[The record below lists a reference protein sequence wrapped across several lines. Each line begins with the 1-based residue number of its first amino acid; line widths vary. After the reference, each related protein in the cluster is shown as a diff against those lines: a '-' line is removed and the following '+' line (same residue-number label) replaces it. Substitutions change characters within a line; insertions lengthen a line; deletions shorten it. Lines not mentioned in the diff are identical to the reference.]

1 MSKWLNLLHEIDKEK
16 NGGFEP
22 MSALSVDNSGIY
34 RKINT
39 QDRLI
44 KNSSVSANVSL
55 SVCPKT
61 PFFKFQINKKNILKS
76 PQQRTD
82 KADIGSKPPFF
93 KNQLQSDLSWV
104 KSYENDVL
112 LEEQDLKLSFED
124 IVVDVTRYRSVLEQ
138 TYIDADHD
146 DWHRDGMPQKF
157 RAGDHTYDEMKI
169 ALARFIQRVHGHEA
183 EVTAAVI
190 AFEKSQETLS
200 EHRNYLNQQKL
211 WLSHKTPQSKK
222 DCELAW
228 QDCMKA
234 YKKLPEYN
242 ALMFAKKRQAMFA
255 ALVDNEP
262 SIDHIQ
268 HLINSLG

>member
-1 MSKWLNLLHEIDKEK
+1 MSKWLNLLHEIEK
-16 NGGFEP
+16 GENGGFEP
-22 MSALSVDNSGIY
+22 MSVLSVDNSGVY
-34 RKINT
+34 KKINT

-61 PFFKFQINKKNILKS
+61 PFFNFNFNKKNILKS

-82 KADIGSKPPFF
+82 KTDIGGFPKFF
-93 KNQLQSDLSWV
+93 EK
-104 KSYENDVL
+104 EN
-112 LEEQDLKLSFED
+112 KLSFED

-157 RAGDHTYDEMKI
+157 RASDHTYDEMKI

-183 EVTAAVI
+183 EVTAAVDT
-190 AFEKSQETLS
+190 FTKTQESLP
-200 EHRNYLNQQKL
+200 EHQEYLNIQKMFPICN
-211 WLSHKTPQSKK
+211 TPQLKGQS
-222 DCELAW
+222 ELAW
-228 QDCMKA
+228 KSCMKA
-234 YKKLPEYN
+234 YGEMPEYKV
-242 ALMFAKKRQAMFA
+242 LMSAKKRQAMFA

-262 SIDHIQ
+262 SKEHVQ
-268 HLINSLG
+268 YLVNSLATS

>member
-1 MSKWLNLLHEIDKEK
+1 MSKWLNLLHEIEK
-16 NGGFEP
+16 GENGGFEP
-22 MSALSVDNSGIY
+22 MSVLSVDNSGVY
-34 RKINT
+34 KKINT

-61 PFFKFQINKKNILKS
+61 PFFNFNFNKKNILKS

-82 KADIGSKPPFF
+82 KTDIGGFPKFF
-93 KNQLQSDLSWV
+93 EK
-104 KSYENDVL
+104 ENN
-112 LEEQDLKLSFED
+112 LSFED

-157 RAGDHTYDEMKI
+157 RASDHTYDEMKI

-183 EVTAAVI
+183 EVVAAVI
-190 AFEKSQETLS
+190 AFEKIQETLL

-211 WLSHKTPQSKK
+211 CLTHKTPQSKK

-228 QDCMKA
+228 QDCMRA
-234 YKKLPEYN
+234 YKKLPEYKV
-242 ALMFAKKRQAMFA
+242 LMSAKKRQCLFDPLM
-255 ALVDNEP
+255 DKQP
-262 SIDHIQ
+262 SKEHIQ
-268 HLINSLG
+268 DLVNSLATS

>member
-1 MSKWLNLLHEIDKEK
+1 MSKWLNLLHEIEK
-16 NGGFEP
+16 GENGGFEP
-22 MSALSVDNSGIY
+22 MSVLSVDNSGIY

-44 KNSSVSANVSL
+44 ENSSISANVSL

-61 PFFKFQINKKNILKS
+61 PFFNFHFNKKNILKS
-76 PQQRTD
+76 PQQQTD

-112 LEEQDLKLSFED
+112 LEEQDLKLSFEE
-124 IVVDVTRYRSVLEQ
+124 IVVDVTMYRSVLEQ

-157 RAGDHTYDEMKI
+157 RTGAQTYDEMKI

-190 AFEKSQETLS
+190 AFEKIQETLL

-211 WLSHKTPQSKK
+211 CLTHKTPQSKK

-228 QDCMKA
+228 QDCMRA
-234 YKKLPEYN
+234 YKKLLEYKV
-242 ALMFAKKRQAMFA
+242 LMSAKKRQAMFA